1 MTSITSKAL
10 LFSGWLRLRFWPV
23 PIFWRESVSKKTPK
37 NCRPFAATPPD
48 SDHKVYDFAAAQ
60 FDQGLYRLARKEF
73 DLTERP
79 LRIATPDERPI
90 RVPIERYYR
99 DLAGPMVILG
109 EPDGQNHTP
118 L

>member
-1 MTSITSKAL
+1 M
-10 LFSGWLRLRFWPV
+10 
-23 PIFWRESVSKKTPK
+23 
-37 NCRPFAATPPD
+37 
-48 SDHKVYDFAAAQ
+48 YDFAAAQ

-109 EPDGQNHTP
+109 EPGTGKTTLLYELVTALLPEGGHDDEPVPVAFDLADGVR
-118 L
+118 